1 MINVKVRYR
10 SSFKIIFLA
19 ALAALGLPCMVIV
32 DITDKQLQNFLP
44 QLKGIH
50 LDF

>member
-1 MINVKVRYR
+1 MGPQVWDFLF
-10 SSFKIIFLA
+10 SFLA